1 MQEQQ
6 IRIFRPAPRVDLPI
20 VDALVARH
28 RDVPGGLM
36 PLLHAIQE
44 AMGYV
49 PADAVAS
56 IAQGMNLSRAEVHG
70 VITYY
75 HFFRS
80 EKPGRIVVQVC
91 RAESCKSVGADALLA
106 HVESVLGCRSHRTRE
121 DGAVT
126 LEPAYCLGLCAMSP
140 SMMIDDKPYARMTP
154 DRFDRLARQMALTA

>member
-6 IRIFRPAPRVDLPI
+6 IRIFRKPAPVNLP
-20 VDALVARH
+20 VVEELVARH

-36 PLLHAIQE
+36 PLLHAIQD
-44 AMGYV
+44 AMGFV
-49 PADAVAS
+49 PADAVPM
-56 IAQGMNLSRAEVHG
+56 IAQGLNLSRAEVHG

-80 EKPGRIVVQVC
+80 EKPGRTVVHVC

-106 HVESVLGCRSHRTRE
+106 HVESVLGCKAHHTRE

-140 SMMIDDKPYARMTP
+140 SMMIDEKPYARMTP
-154 DRFDRLARQMALTA
+154 EKFDRLARRMALA

>member
-1 MQEQQ
+1 MQEQP
-6 IRIFRPAPRVDLPI
+6 IRIVRKPRPIDLAL
-20 VDALVARH
+20 VEELVARH

-44 AMGYV
+44 AMGHVPPDAV
-49 PADAVAS
+49 PAIAS
-56 IAQGMNLSRAEVHG
+56 GLNLSRAEVHG

-80 EKPGRIVVQVC
+80 EKPGRRVVQVC

-106 HVESVLGCRSHRTRE
+106 HVEAVLGCRSHHTRD

-140 SMMIDDKPYARMTP
+140 SMMIDDRPYARMTP
-154 DRFDRLARQMALTA
+154 DKFDRLARQMEIAA